1 MVVINKGIA
10 KAVKEAFINGV
21 HEPEQMLVKL
31 AHLNTDEHRK
41 AYLVQL
47 TKGLREKHGM
57 NTKRNKKHKKTNSKA
72 PKQMA
77 LNFTKEPKFYNEKS
91 RELAMTRHERS
102 PKITQIAYGQHDL
115 ADAMR
120 KHDMSNMA
128 DRTYDDA
135 PKQRISDEDRIVE
148 EYVKLDDAHKALQMM
163 YDDIVDKNVE
173 LKREIIRLQVI
184 IDYLEGKK

>member
-21 HEPEQMLVKL
+21 HEPDQMLVKL
-31 AHLNTDEHRK
+31 AHLNTDQHRK
-41 AYLVQL
+41 SYIITL
-47 TKGLREKHGM
+47 TKALREKHGM
-57 NTKRNKKHKKTNSKA
+57 NTKRNKRYKKTGSKA

-77 LNFTKEPKFYNEKS
+77 LNFNRKPS
-91 RELAMTRHERS
+91 
-102 PKITQIAYGQHDL
+102 TQIAYGQHDL

-120 KHDMSNMA
+120 KYDMSNMA

-135 PKQRISDEDRIVE
+135 PKQRISDEDKIIE
-148 EYVKLDDAHKALQMM
+148 EYIKKDDELRALQMK
-163 YDDIVDKNVE
+163 YDDIVDSNAE